1 MNKAIQYQKNIVS
14 LSLPYLAGIAL
25 GSAFPA
31 GDWEWTCALLS
42 SAGCALLLVVLL
54 MWRRS
59 DAASLPL
66 FLLLGLLSWTSWSLS
81 PALPSGRES
90 SGAVLA
96 LCSEIDSLELE
107 SERCTELL
115 KALLSGNKAGLD
127 RELREAF
134 RSSGASHILALSGL
148 HLGILYGIL
157 SSLLSLLGRSRGA
170 TLARSLCCIAAAFL
184 YARATGFSSS
194 IVRALLYIIFNEI
207 CTLSPERK
215 RHPANILCASL
226 LIQLCLRP
234 GAIRELG
241 FQLSYLAMLGIGLVF
256 PRLEEWYPAGRAR
269 FNPMRKLWSTM
280 ALSIS
285 CQLTTAPLVLLRFG
299 TFPRYFLLTNLL
311 SLPLVEAFIWCG
323 VAALALNAVGI
334 GCPAILKSLTETVGE
349 ALIYCIELIASL

>member
-1 MNKAIQYQKNIVS
+1 MNKAIQYRKNIVS

-25 GSAFPA
+25 GSVFPS
-31 GDWEWTCALLS
+31 GDWEWTCALLTS
-42 SAGCALLLVVLL
+42 SGCALLLAVLL
-54 MWRRS
+54 LWRGS

-66 FLLLGLLSWTSWSLS
+66 FLLLGLLSWTSWSLA
-81 PALPSGRES
+81 PALPSGKES
-90 SGAVLA
+90 SDAVLA
-96 LCSEIDSLELE
+96 LCSEIDALKLE
-107 SERCTELL
+107 SGRCSELL
-115 KALLSGNKAGLD
+115 KALLSGSKAGLD
-127 RELREAF
+127 REMRDAF

-157 SSLLSLLGRSRGA
+157 SSLLSLLGRSRAAGL
-170 TLARSLCCIAAAFL
+170 TRSISCIAAAFL

-207 CTLSPERK
+207 CTLSPERR

-241 FQLSYLAMLGIGLVF
+241 FQLSYLAMLGVGLVF
-256 PRLEEWYPAGRAR
+256 PRLEAWYPPGKAK
-269 FNPMRKLWSTM
+269 FDPVRKLWSTM

-299 TFPRYFLLTNLL
+299 TFPQYFLITNLL
-311 SLPLVEAFIWCG
+311 SLPLVEVFIWCG
-323 VAALALNAVGI
+323 VAALALSASGI
-334 GCPAILKSLTETVGE
+334 GCPAILKSLTEAVGE

>member
-1 MNKAIQYQKNIVS
+1 MNKAIQYRKNIVS
-14 LSLPYLAGIAL
+14 LSRPYLAGIAL
-25 GSAFPA
+25 GSTFPA
-31 GDWEWTCALLS
+31 GDWEWACALIS
-42 SAGCALLLVVLL
+42 SAGCTLLLLALLL
-54 MWRRS
+54 WRGS
-59 DAASLPL
+59 DSVSIPL
-66 FLLLGLLSWTSWSLS
+66 FMLLGLLSWTSWSLA
-81 PALPSGRES
+81 PALPSGKES
-90 SGAVLA
+90 SDAVLA
-96 LCSEIDSLELE
+96 LCSEIDALELE
-107 SERCTELL
+107 SGRCSELL
-115 KALLSGNKAGLD
+115 KALLSGSKAGLD
-127 RELREAF
+127 REMRDAF
-134 RSSGASHILALSGL
+134 RRSGASHILALSGL

-157 SSLLSLLGRSRGA
+157 SSLLSLLGRSRAAGL
-170 TLARSLCCIAAAFL
+170 TRSISCIAAAFL

-207 CTLSPERK
+207 CTLSPERR

-256 PRLEEWYPAGRAR
+256 PRLEAWYPEGRAK
-269 FNPMRKLWSTM
+269 FDPVRKLWSTM

-299 TFPRYFLLTNLL
+299 SFPQYFLLTNLL

-323 VAALALNAVGI
+323 VAALALSASGI
-334 GCPAILKSLTETVGE
+334 GCPVILKSLTEAVGE